1 MGIPVESSSAEGTG
15 LPSGEAFASGSGIAG
30 GVEEDDV
37 TGGMLLDPPDP
48 LDLLIAHTEEGAVN
62 KPRPLDFVRAKFQEV
77 KKENK
82 RLKERVADLEQT
94 LSIVQTAQ
102 EWTVGRGMTQEQ
114 KDKMREIKALLEQA
128 KKAREEI
135 QNFSGASRQA
145 MYEKL
150 RTCKT
155 QLRKER
161 EEKRDMRDRLLHAFD
176 HARAIKEQHRR
187 LSQQRLEEQ
196 EKWQDIIRDMKE
208 RHRRELR
215 RLQGEGAVHESDR
228 HDKLSYFGEQVID
241 GLTAL
246 QQHLHDVRQETVDSV
261 ILEGD
266 EAEGEFGE
274 VPPPEDSYVDGGD
287 THDLG
292 DAGPAEDE
300 DF

>member
-1 MGIPVESSSAEGTG
+1 MAGVWE
-15 LPSGEAFASGSGIAG
+15 PSGESMGALPEDALASSAIAAA
-30 GVEEDDV
+30 VDDDDV
-37 TGGMLLDPPDP
+37 AEGMLLDPPDP
-48 LDLLIAHTEEGAVN
+48 LDLLIAHTEDGINTKA
-62 KPRPLDFVRAKFQEV
+62 RPLDFVRAKFQEV

-102 EWTVGRGMTQEQ
+102 EWTVGRGMSQEQ

-150 RTCKT
+150 RLCKAA
-155 QLRKER
+155 LKKER
-161 EEKRDMRDRLLHAFD
+161 EEKRDMKDRLLHAFD
-176 HARAIKEQHRR
+176 HARAIKEAHRK
-187 LSQQRLEEQ
+187 LSQQRISEQ
-196 EKWQDIIRDMKE
+196 EKWQDIVRDMKE

-215 RLQGEGAVHESDR
+215 RLQGDGAVMEADR
-228 HDKLSYFGEQVID
+228 HDQLSHFGEQVID

-266 EAEGEFGE
+266 GEH
-274 VPPPEDSYVDGGD
+274 DVDGS
-287 THDLG
+287 LG
-292 DAGPAEDE
+292 ESYDKSMEDAPRHTGGVGPGEDE